1 MSIRTETAD
10 GILTLTFDR
19 LDRKNAITAAMYQT
33 LADARVAAETDPVIR
48 VIVLAGHE
56 SVFTA
61 GNDLED
67 FMKNPPKDESAPVH
81 QFLRAISTA
90 SKPLI
95 ASVSGA
101 AVGVGTT
108 MLLHCDL
115 VYASETAKLS
125 MPFAQ
130 LGLCPEAASSLLL
143 PQLAGYHRAADKLLF
158 GEPFDANEA
167 RELGLVNRVLPAGE
181 LDAFVRTQARKLT
194 LLPPASLRATKRLM
208 KEGATPQIAER
219 MSVEG
224 KQFGEMLRAP
234 EAREAFTAFFEK
246 RRPDFSK
253 FN

>member
-10 GILTLTFDR
+10 GVLTLTFDR
-19 LDRKNAITAAMYQT
+19 LDRKNAITAAMYQM
-33 LADARVAAETDPVIR
+33 LADALVAAETDPAIR

-81 QFLRAISTA
+81 QFLKAISRAT
-90 SKPLI
+90 KPLI

>member
-1 MSIRTETAD
+1 MSIRTETAE
-10 GILTLTFDR
+10 GVLTLTFDR

-33 LADARVAAETDPVIR
+33 LADALVAAETDPAIR

>member
-10 GILTLTFDR
+10 GVLTLTFDR

-33 LADARVAAETDPVIR
+33 LADALVAAETDPAIR

-81 QFLRAISTA
+81 QFLKAISTA

-208 KEGATPQIAER
+208 KEGATPQNAER

>member
-1 MSIRTETAD
+1 
-10 GILTLTFDR
+10 
-19 LDRKNAITAAMYQT
+19 
-33 LADARVAAETDPVIR
+33 
-48 VIVLAGHE
+48 
-56 SVFTA
+56 
-61 GNDLED
+61 
-67 FMKNPPKDESAPVH
+67 VH

-90 SKPLI
+90 TKPLI

-219 MSVEG
+219 MSIEG

>member
-10 GILTLTFDR
+10 GVLTLTFDR

-33 LADARVAAETDPVIR
+33 LADALVAAETDPAIR

-90 SKPLI
+90 TKPLI

-130 LGLCPEAASSLLL
+130 LGLCPEAASSLL

-219 MSVEG
+219 MSIEG

>member
-33 LADARVAAETDPVIR
+33 LADALVAAETDRAIR

>member
-10 GILTLTFDR
+10 GVLTLTFDR

-33 LADARVAAETDPVIR
+33 LADALVAAETDPAIR

-67 FMKNPPKDESAPVH
+67 FMENPPKDESAPVH
-81 QFLRAISTA
+81 QFLKAISTA
-90 SKPLI
+90 TKPLI

-158 GEPFDANEA
+158 GEPFDAHEA
-167 RELGLVNRVLPAGE
+167 RELGLVNRVLPADE

>member
-10 GILTLTFDR
+10 GVLTLTFDR

-33 LADARVAAETDPVIR
+33 LVDALVAAETDPAIR

-81 QFLRAISTA
+81 QFLKAISRAT
-90 SKPLI
+90 KPLI

-130 LGLCPEAASSLLL
+130 LGLCPEAGSSLLL

>member
-10 GILTLTFDR
+10 GVLTLTFDR

-33 LADARVAAETDPVIR
+33 LADALVAAETDPAIR

-81 QFLRAISTA
+81 QFLKAISRAT
-90 SKPLI
+90 KPLI

-167 RELGLVNRVLPAGE
+167 RELGLINRVLPAGE

>member
-10 GILTLTFDR
+10 GVLTLTFDR

-33 LADARVAAETDPVIR
+33 LADALVAAETDPAIR

-81 QFLRAISTA
+81 QFLKAISRAT
-90 SKPLI
+90 KPLI

-253 FN
+253 FS

>member
-10 GILTLTFDR
+10 GVLTLTFDR

-33 LADARVAAETDPVIR
+33 LADALVAADADPAIR

-67 FMKNPPKDESAPVH
+67 FMKNPPKDENAPVH
-81 QFLRAISTA
+81 QFLKAISTA
-90 SKPLI
+90 TKPLI

-208 KEGATPQIAER
+208 KEGAMPQIAAR
-219 MSVEG
+219 MSLEG

>member
-33 LADARVAAETDPVIR
+33 LADALVAAETDPAIR
-48 VIVLAGHE
+48 VIVLTGHE

-208 KEGATPQIAER
+208 KEGAMPQIAER

>member
-10 GILTLTFDR
+10 GVLTLTFDR

-33 LADARVAAETDPVIR
+33 LADALVAAETDPAIR

-81 QFLRAISTA
+81 QFLKAISTA

-208 KEGATPQIAER
+208 KEGATLQIAER

>member
-10 GILTLTFDR
+10 GVLTLTFDR

-33 LADARVAAETDPVIR
+33 LADALVAAETDPAIR
-48 VIVLAGHE
+48 VIVLAGHD

-81 QFLRAISTA
+81 QFLKAISMA

>member
-1 MSIRTETAD
+1 MSIRTETAE
-10 GILTLTFDR
+10 GVLTLTFDR

-33 LADARVAAETDPVIR
+33 LADALVAAETDPAIR
-48 VIVLAGHE
+48 VIMLAGHE

-115 VYASETAKLS
+115 VYASDTAKLS

-208 KEGATPQIAER
+208 KEGAMPQIAER

>member
-10 GILTLTFDR
+10 GVLTLTFDR

-33 LADARVAAETDPVIR
+33 LADALVAAETDPAIR

-81 QFLRAISTA
+81 QFLKAISTA
-90 SKPLI
+90 TKPLI

-115 VYASETAKLS
+115 VYASDTAKLS

-208 KEGATPQIAER
+208 KEGATPQVAER

>member
-10 GILTLTFDR
+10 GVLTLTFDR

-33 LADARVAAETDPVIR
+33 LADALVAAETDPAIR

-81 QFLRAISTA
+81 QFLKAISTA

>member
-1 MSIRTETAD
+1 MSICTETAD
-10 GILTLTFDR
+10 GVLTLTFDR

-33 LADARVAAETDPVIR
+33 LADALVAAEADPAIR

-81 QFLRAISTA
+81 QFLKAISTA
-90 SKPLI
+90 TKPLI

-246 RRPDFSK
+246 RRPDSSK

>member
-10 GILTLTFDR
+10 GVLTLTFDR

-33 LADARVAAETDPVIR
+33 LADALVAAETDPAIR

-81 QFLRAISTA
+81 QFLKAISTA
-90 SKPLI
+90 TKPLI

-246 RRPDFSK
+246 RRPDFSR

>member
-10 GILTLTFDR
+10 GVLTLTFDR

-33 LADARVAAETDPVIR
+33 LADALMAAETDPAIR

-81 QFLRAISTA
+81 QFLKAISTA
-90 SKPLI
+90 TKPLI

>member
-10 GILTLTFDR
+10 GVLTLTFDR

-33 LADARVAAETDPVIR
+33 LADALVAAETDHTVR
-48 VIVLAGHE
+48 VIVLGGHE

-81 QFLRAISTA
+81 QFLKAISTA
-90 SKPLI
+90 TKPLI

-158 GEPFDANEA
+158 GEPFDAHEA

-219 MSVEG
+219 MSMEG

>member
-10 GILTLTFDR
+10 GVLTLTFDR

-33 LADARVAAETDPVIR
+33 LADALVAAETDPAIR

-81 QFLRAISTA
+81 QFLKAISRAT
-90 SKPLI
+90 KPLI

-167 RELGLVNRVLPAGE
+167 RELGLVNRVLPADE

-208 KEGATPQIAER
+208 KEGATPQVAER

>member
-10 GILTLTFDR
+10 GVLTLTFDR

-33 LADARVAAETDPVIR
+33 LADALVAAETDPAIR

-81 QFLRAISTA
+81 QFLKAISTA
-90 SKPLI
+90 TKPLI

-181 LDAFVRTQARKLT
+181 LEAFVRTQARKLT

>member
-10 GILTLTFDR
+10 GVLTLTFDR

-33 LADARVAAETDPVIR
+33 LADALVAAETDPAIR

-81 QFLRAISTA
+81 QFLKAISRAT
-90 SKPLI
+90 KPLI

-158 GEPFDANEA
+158 GEPFDATEA

-208 KEGATPQIAER
+208 KGGATPQIAER

>member
-10 GILTLTFDR
+10 GVLTLTFDR

-33 LADARVAAETDPVIR
+33 LADALVAAETDPAIR

-56 SVFTA
+56 SVFTT

-81 QFLRAISTA
+81 QFLKAISTA

>member
-1 MSIRTETAD
+1 MSIRTESAD
-10 GILTLTFDR
+10 GVLTLTFDR

-33 LADARVAAETDPVIR
+33 LADALVAAETDPAIR

-81 QFLRAISTA
+81 QFLKAISRAT
-90 SKPLI
+90 KPLI

>member
-19 LDRKNAITAAMYQT
+19 LDKKNAITAAMYQV
-33 LADARVAAETDPVIR
+33 LADALVSAETDPAVR

-67 FMKNPPKDESAPVH
+67 FMKHPPKDERAPVH
-81 QFLRAISTA
+81 QFLKAISAAT
-90 SKPLI
+90 KPLV
-95 ASVSGA
+95 ASVSGT

-108 MLLHCDL
+108 LLLHCDL
-115 VYASETAKLS
+115 VYASETARLS

-143 PQLAGYHRAADKLLF
+143 PQLAGYHRAAEKLLF
-158 GEPFDANEA
+158 GEPFDAVEA
-167 RELGLVNRVLPAGE
+167 RELGLVNRVLPVAG
-181 LDAFVRTQARKLT
+181 LDAFGRAQARKLPF
-194 LLPPASLRATKRLM
+194 LPPASLRATKRLM
-208 KEGATPQIAER
+208 KEGTAPQIAAR
-219 MSVEG
+219 MAIESE
-224 KQFGEMLRAP
+224 QFGRMLRAP

-246 RRPDFSK
+246 RRPDFSP

>member
-1 MSIRTETAD
+1 MSIRTETA
-10 GILTLTFDR
+10 GGVLTLTFDR

-33 LADARVAAETDPVIR
+33 LADALVAAETDPAIR

-81 QFLRAISTA
+81 QFLKAIGTA
-90 SKPLI
+90 TKPLI

>member
-10 GILTLTFDR
+10 GVLTLTFDR

-33 LADARVAAETDPVIR
+33 LADALVAAETDPAIR

-81 QFLRAISTA
+81 QFLKAISRAT
-90 SKPLI
+90 KPLI

>member
-10 GILTLTFDR
+10 GVLTLTFDR

-33 LADARVAAETDPVIR
+33 LADALMAAEADAAIR

-67 FMKNPPKDESAPVH
+67 FMKHPPKDESAPVH

-90 SKPLI
+90 TKPLI
-95 ASVSGA
+95 AAVSGA

-158 GEPFDANEA
+158 GEPFDASEA
-167 RELGLVNRVLPAGE
+167 RELGLVNRVLPADE

-208 KEGATPQIAER
+208 KEVATPQITER

>member
-1 MSIRTETAD
+1 MSICTETAD
-10 GILTLTFDR
+10 GVLTLTFDR

-33 LADARVAAETDPVIR
+33 LADALVAAETDPAIR

-90 SKPLI
+90 TKPLI

>member
-33 LADARVAAETDPVIR
+33 LADALVAAETDPAIR

-194 LLPPASLRATKRLM
+194 LLPPASLRDTKRLM

>member
-10 GILTLTFDR
+10 GVLTLTFDR

-33 LADARVAAETDPVIR
+33 LADALVAAETDPAIR

-81 QFLRAISTA
+81 QFLKAISTA
-90 SKPLI
+90 TKPLI

-115 VYASETAKLS
+115 VYASDTAKLS

-181 LDAFVRTQARKLT
+181 LEAFVRTQARKLT

>member
-10 GILTLTFDR
+10 GVLTLTFDR

-33 LADARVAAETDPVIR
+33 LADALVAAETDHTVR

-81 QFLRAISTA
+81 QFLKAISTA
-90 SKPLI
+90 TKPLI

-158 GEPFDANEA
+158 GEPFDAHEA

-219 MSVEG
+219 MSMEG

>member
-10 GILTLTFDR
+10 GVLTLTFDR

-33 LADARVAAETDPVIR
+33 LADALVAAETDPAIR

-81 QFLRAISTA
+81 QFLKAISTET
-90 SKPLI
+90 KPLI

-167 RELGLVNRVLPAGE
+167 RELGLVNRVLPVAE

-219 MSVEG
+219 MSIEG

>member
-33 LADARVAAETDPVIR
+33 LADALVAAETDPVIR